1 MLKRRSREISI
12 FNLSLL
18 DVFAS
23 AMAAFL
29 IIMIILLPYY
39 ERDAI
44 AEQARIVELERAL
57 ESSQNAQAQAEA
69 ARDAA
74 EAQAQSARA
83 EAERE
88 RQRADSLASRL
99 ARTFLVLYIRW
110 NTRDDV
116 DLHVIDPSG
125 AEFYFEHKTRP
136 GRPGELSEDTVNGPG
151 NEVWEVR
158 DTPPGG
164 YRIFA
169 RLYKVK
175 DTRKPV
181 EVQGRVFHRDGS
193 NPFPTVRLRETGDSV
208 LITTIHV
215 DEDGNVELR

>member
-12 FNLSLL
+12 FNLSML

-44 AEQARIVELERAL
+44 ADQSRIAELQQALDATQAELA
-57 ESSQNAQAQAEA
+57 SAEA
-69 ARDAA
+69 AREAA
-74 EAQAQSARA
+74 EAETQSARA
-83 EAERE
+83 EAERQ
-88 RQRADSLASRL
+88 RQQAESLVSRL

-110 NTRDDV
+110 NTLDDI

-136 GRPGELSEDTVNGPG
+136 GRPGELSEDTINGPG

-158 DTPPGG
+158 DAPPGR
-164 YRIFA
+164 YQIFA
-169 RLYKVK
+169 QLYKDK
-175 DTRKPV
+175 DARKPAV
-181 EVQGRVFHRDGS
+181 VQGRVFHRDGS
-193 NPFPTVRLRETGDSV
+193 NAFPTVRLNRTSESA
-208 LITTIHV
+208 LITTIQV
-215 DEDGNVELR
+215 DADGNVMLR

>member
-12 FNLSLL
+12 FNLSML

-39 ERDAI
+39 DRDAI
-44 AEQARIVELERAL
+44 AEQSWIAELEQDLNAAQEAL
-57 ESSQNAQAQAEA
+57 SRSEAAHAATEAEA
-69 ARDAA
+69 GA
-74 EAQAQSARA
+74 ARA
-83 EAERE
+83 EAEQQQ
-88 RQRADSLASRL
+88 QRADRLASRL

-110 NTRDDV
+110 NTLDDI

-125 AEFYFEHKTRP
+125 AEFFFEHKTRS

-158 DTPPGG
+158 DAPSGD
-164 YRIFA
+164 YRIVAHLF
-169 RLYKVK
+169 KVK
-175 DTRKPV
+175 DRRKPV

-193 NPFPTVRLRETGDSV
+193 NAFPNVQLHRSDASV
-208 LITTIHV
+208 LITTIQV
-215 DEDGNVELR
+215 DNDGNVTLR